1 MMLVK
6 IKLFAT
12 FRKGRFRENE
22 MELAEGCKVG
32 WVIDHLAIP
41 RKELGIV
48 FLNGLAT
55 TPETVLQEGDT
66 LSIFPMV
73 GGG

>member
-1 MMLVK
+1 MQVK

-12 FRKGRFRENE
+12 FRKGRFKEKD
-22 MELAEGCKVG
+22 MELDEGCTVG
-32 WVIDHLAIP
+32 WVIDHLRLP
-41 RKELGIV
+41 RRELGVI
-48 FLNGLAT
+48 FLNGLSAT
-55 TPETVLQEGDT
+55 DDRRLQEGDI

>member
-1 MMLVK
+1 MLVK

-12 FRKGRFRENE
+12 FRKGRFREKE
-22 MELAEGCKVG
+22 MELDEGCTVD
-32 WVIDHLAIP
+32 WIINHLAIP
-41 RKELGIV
+41 RRELGVI

-55 TPETVLQEGDT
+55 TPEGVLHDGDT

>member
-1 MMLVK
+1 MLVK
-6 IKLFAT
+6 VKLFAT
-12 FRKGRFRENE
+12 FRQGRFREKD
-22 MELAEGCKVG
+22 MDLAEGCTVG
-32 WVIDHLAIP
+32 WVVDYLNIP

-48 FLNGLAT
+48 FLNGLST
-55 TPETVLQEGDT
+55 STEGVLQAGDT